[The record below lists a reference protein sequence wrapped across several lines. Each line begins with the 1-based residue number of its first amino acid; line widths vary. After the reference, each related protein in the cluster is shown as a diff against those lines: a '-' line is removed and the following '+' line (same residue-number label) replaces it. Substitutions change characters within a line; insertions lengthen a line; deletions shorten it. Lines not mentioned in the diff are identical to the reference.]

1 MSAVKKTISIDENVA
16 KEASALNT
24 NFSAIVEAALIEYI
38 HHHRLQKAMNSF
50 GKWAEREDNSAAIVS
65 SLRKQDERES
75 TTRNDLKDENNKKSG
90 HR

>member
-1 MSAVKKTISIDENVA
+1 MSAVKKTISIDEHVA

-65 SLRKQDERES
+65 SLRKQDDRKYS
-75 TTRNDLKDENNKKSG
+75 TRNDSKDKK
-90 HR
+90 